1 VTTLELDIDRSSSAI
16 STISYQFDSSPLIV
30 LTSSFIQE
38 LTRESQEPEFSNSS
52 CGSAKNHNLALS
64 KMDFLP
70 TQTFPLSLLSRDAP
84 FPEATPTTI
93 PQAEEEE
100 KYSSLALCLVLVL
113 LIGSFFTSY
122 YLKIKKITA
131 VHETIVGLF
140 AGMIV
145 GLALRLGPGD
155 QVQRML
161 SFSNNIMLNVLLP
174 PIILASGYDLRQ
186 VSRSN
191 DSIEVGEDSLDSTAM

>member
-1 VTTLELDIDRSSSAI
+1 
-16 STISYQFDSSPLIV
+16 
-30 LTSSFIQE
+30 
-38 LTRESQEPEFSNSS
+38 
-52 CGSAKNHNLALS
+52 
-64 KMDFLP
+64 
-70 TQTFPLSLLSRDAP
+70 
-84 FPEATPTTI
+84 
-93 PQAEEEE
+93 
-100 KYSSLALCLVLVL
+100 
-113 LIGSFFTSY
+113 
-122 YLKIKKITA
+122 
-131 VHETIVGLF
+131 
-140 AGMIV
+140 MIV